1 MDISRYCQHSSST
14 TQSCFVTV
22 PLIIFWLALSHWS
35 IRLSSILR
43 GNEAIKGGNTY
54 EVRNK
59 AYCYQHHL
67 CALTLVVFLAFYNRL
82 PASIPVHFDSAGV
95 ANSFWPR
102 NVVVFG
108 VPVACVLLNLI
119 SGFTV
124 SQKENAKPYMY
135 YIMAVVAFVATGIMI
150 YLGMK

>member
-1 MDISRYCQHSSST
+1 MKSATKHIVIST
-14 TQSCFVTV
+14 
-22 PLIIFWLALSHWS
+22 I
-35 IRLSSILR
+35 
-43 GNEAIKGGNTY
+43 
-54 EVRNK
+54 
-59 AYCYQHHL
+59 L

-119 SGFTV
+119 SECKAVYVLYHGCCCIRSNGHHDLFGDEVNCPNKNFDGGTV
-124 SQKENAKPYMY
+124 IFFECHFEFFLNKGKECYVTNQELIQKLRCEKGCKQP
-135 YIMAVVAFVATGIMI
+135 
-150 YLGMK
+150 

>member
-1 MDISRYCQHSSST
+1 MRWNPIIRTSWEEAAEQERAREILPCRTVMCCFPLETVRDLLKSATKHIVIS
-14 TQSCFVTV
+14 TV
-22 PLIIFWLALSHWS
+22 
-35 IRLSSILR
+35 
-43 GNEAIKGGNTY
+43 
-54 EVRNK
+54 
-59 AYCYQHHL
+59 L

-82 PASIPVHFDSAGV
+82 PESVPIHFDSAGV

>member
-1 MDISRYCQHSSST
+1 MKSATKHIVIS
-14 TQSCFVTV
+14 TV
-22 PLIIFWLALSHWS
+22 
-35 IRLSSILR
+35 
-43 GNEAIKGGNTY
+43 
-54 EVRNK
+54 
-59 AYCYQHHL
+59 L

-82 PASIPVHFDSAGV
+82 PESVPIHFDSAGV

-124 SQKENAKPYMY
+124 SQKGECK
-135 YIMAVVAFVATGIMI
+135 AVYVLYHGCCCIRSNGHHDLFGDEVNCPNKNFGGGTVIFLNVI
-150 YLGMK
+150 LNFF

>member
-1 MDISRYCQHSSST
+1 MKSATKHIVIST
-14 TQSCFVTV
+14 
-22 PLIIFWLALSHWS
+22 I
-35 IRLSSILR
+35 
-43 GNEAIKGGNTY
+43 
-54 EVRNK
+54 
-59 AYCYQHHL
+59 L

-124 SQKENAKPYMY
+124 SQKGECK
-135 YIMAVVAFVATGIMI
+135 AVYVLYHGCCCIRSNGHHDLFGDEVNCPNKNFDGGTVIFFECHFEFFLNKGKECYVTNQELIQK
-150 YLGMK
+150 LRCEKGCKQP

>member
-1 MDISRYCQHSSST
+1 MKSATKHIVIS
-14 TQSCFVTV
+14 TV
-22 PLIIFWLALSHWS
+22 
-35 IRLSSILR
+35 
-43 GNEAIKGGNTY
+43 
-54 EVRNK
+54 
-59 AYCYQHHL
+59 L

-82 PASIPVHFDSAGV
+82 PESIPIHFDSAGV
-95 ANSFWPR
+95 ANSFCPR

-135 YIMAVVAFVATGIMI
+135 YIMAIVAFVATGIMI

>member
-1 MDISRYCQHSSST
+1 MKSATKHIVIST
-14 TQSCFVTV
+14 
-22 PLIIFWLALSHWS
+22 I
-35 IRLSSILR
+35 
-43 GNEAIKGGNTY
+43 
-54 EVRNK
+54 
-59 AYCYQHHL
+59 L

-124 SQKENAKPYMY
+124 SQKENMY